1 MRRDKIERLIAFHCV
16 VVCCVFIWLC
26 FVYTHLHPTHKHCS
40 SFDVLLCFS
49 IGMQSR
55 GTLRR
60 RIGKKLLSHHLYFCM
75 RDFGYS
81 IGDDAEVFFYL
92 FDGSPGAMR
101 QVSERFSVF
110 IPKDGYN
117 EFHEKI
123 HTNCCVFTDLGK
135 K

>member
-1 MRRDKIERLIAFHCV
+1 
-16 VVCCVFIWLC
+16 
-26 FVYTHLHPTHKHCS
+26 
-40 SFDVLLCFS
+40 
-49 IGMQSR
+49 
-55 GTLRR
+55 
-60 RIGKKLLSHHLYFCM
+60 M
-75 RDFGYS
+75 RDFGYL

-117 EFHEKI
+117 ECHEKL

-135 K
+135 REFIQKCLL